1 MSSRAP
7 KEIHEERLKMHN
19 ANVANRV
26 QYFDPKTDSFYED
39 LLEERPCP
47 TCKENH
53 EHFLFFKD
61 GGRYVKCTEC
71 DMVYLNPVFKDEN
84 LEKYYRT
91 NHDLQS
97 EIVASDGDFY
107 TNIYSKGLRA
117 IERVVPKGNI
127 LDIGCSAGIFLDLAK
142 NAGWKTF
149 GVELNEKEASYAAA
163 KGHTIYNKFLSEV
176 TFKAPLDAICLWD
189 VFEHLKDGE
198 AYLHEMKALLP
209 QNGVVFLQ
217 IPSADS
223 LAAKMLREKCNM
235 YDGIE
240 HVNLYS
246 YKSIEKLALKC
257 GFEIESCETVI
268 GEIGVM
274 NNYLNYEDPYF
285 GSSTNTKTFLGGLDE
300 KWLHNQKMGYKMQ
313 LVLRKKG

>member
-19 ANVANRV
+19 ANVANRI
-26 QYFDPKTDSFYED
+26 QYFNRQTGHFYEE
-39 LLEERPCP
+39 LLEQRPCP

-53 EHFLFFKD
+53 EQFLFFKD
-61 GGRYVKCTEC
+61 GGRHVKCTKC
-71 DMVYLNPVFKDEN
+71 DMIYLNPVFKDEN

-107 TNIYSKGLRA
+107 TNIYTKGLKA
-117 IERVVPKGNI
+117 IESVVAKGNI
-127 LDIGCSAGIFLDLAK
+127 LDIGCSAGIFLDIAK
-142 NAGWKTF
+142 QHSWATY
-149 GVELNEKEASYAAA
+149 GVELNEKEASYAQA
-163 KGHTIYNKFLSEV
+163 KGHTVYNKFLNEV
-176 TFKAPLDAICLWD
+176 SFHAPLEAICLWD

-198 AYLHEMKALLP
+198 AYLKEMNPLLSE
-209 QNGVVFLQ
+209 QGVVFLQ

-223 LAAKMLREKCNM
+223 LAAKILQEKCNM

-257 GFEIESCETVI
+257 GFEIQSCETVI

-274 NNYLNYEDPYF
+274 NNYLNYDDPYF
-285 GSSTNTKTFLGGLDE
+285 GESTNTKTFLGGLDE
-300 KWLHNQKMGYKMQ
+300 KWLHEQKMGYKMQ
-313 LVLRKKG
+313 LVLRKVK

>member
-19 ANVANRV
+19 ANVANRE
-26 QYFDPKTDSFYED
+26 QYFDPKTGHFYTN
-39 LLEERPCP
+39 LLEDRPCP
-47 TCKENH
+47 TCKDNYEQ
-53 EHFLFFKD
+53 FLFFKD
-61 GGRYVKCTEC
+61 GGRYVKCTHC
-71 DMVYLNPVFKDEN
+71 DIVYLNPVFKDEN

-97 EIVASDGDFY
+97 EIVANDGDFY
-107 TNIYSKGLRA
+107 TNIYQKGLTA
-117 IERVVPKGNI
+117 VEKVVPKGNI

-142 NAGWKTF
+142 KAGWNTL
-149 GVELNEKEASYAAA
+149 GVELNEQEASYATA

-176 TFKAPLDAICLWD
+176 TFDSPLEAICLWD

-198 AYLHEMKALLP
+198 AYLNEMKSLLTP
-209 QNGVVFLQ
+209 SGVVFLQ

-223 LAAKMLREKCNM
+223 LAAKILQEKCNM

-246 YKSIEKLALKC
+246 YKSIDKLAQKC
-257 GFEIESCETVI
+257 GFEIQSCETVI

-274 NNYLNYEDPYF
+274 NNYLNYDDPYF
-285 GSSTNTKTFLGGLDE
+285 GNSTNTKTFLGSLDE
-300 KWLHNQKMGYKMQ
+300 KWLHDQKMGYKMQ